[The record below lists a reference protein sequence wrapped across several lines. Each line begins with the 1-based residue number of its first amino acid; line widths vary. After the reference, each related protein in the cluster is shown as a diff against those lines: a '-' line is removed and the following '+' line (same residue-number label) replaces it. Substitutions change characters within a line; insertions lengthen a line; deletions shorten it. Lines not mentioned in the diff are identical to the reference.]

1 MAGLGE
7 VIARRWRHFQM
18 GADDGRTM
26 FPQSTLDA
34 LTAAIA
40 AGEATHRGEL
50 RLIVEVALP
59 GAAIWARQDIRA
71 RALALFAEHQV
82 WDTEDNCGVLLYIN
96 LAERK
101 VEIVADRQINRQV
114 APEQWQAICRTLTAG
129 FARRDFHHATLE
141 AVEQI
146 NALLRT
152 HFPATG
158 ARRNELPDAPL
169 ML

>member
-1 MAGLGE
+1 
-7 VIARRWRHFQM
+7 M
-18 GADDGRTM
+18 GADDGRAM

-34 LTAAIA
+34 LTAAVA
-40 AGEATHRGEL
+40 AGEETHRGEV
-50 RLIVEVALP
+50 RIIVEAALP
-59 GAAIWARQDIRA
+59 GAAIWAGQSIRA

-96 LAERK
+96 LADRK

-114 APEQWQAICRTLTAG
+114 APEQWQAICQTLTAG
-129 FARRDFHHATLE
+129 FARRDYHQASLQ
-141 AVEQI
+141 AVAQI
-146 NALLRT
+146 NALLRQ

-158 ARRNELPDAPL
+158 ERRNELPDAPL